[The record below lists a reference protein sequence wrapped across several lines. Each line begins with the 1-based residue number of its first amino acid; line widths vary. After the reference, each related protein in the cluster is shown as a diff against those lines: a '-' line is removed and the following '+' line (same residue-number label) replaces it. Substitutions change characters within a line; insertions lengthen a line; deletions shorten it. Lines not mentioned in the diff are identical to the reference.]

1 MGRSPVFLA
10 CCDAR
15 SGRRVWGDEAGER
28 PAPRFVLREL
38 WWRMHPP
45 VIAAV
50 NRRATQN
57 RAEEIKGNGG
67 GQECPPHTGWLGG
80 QVVNQAVGVLDVDP
94 GNLGLV
100 FDYLAALL
108 HQLAFGFLDIF
119 DCNLKDRA
127 QGWTFF
133 DEEI

>member
-1 MGRSPVFLA
+1 
-10 CCDAR
+10 
-15 SGRRVWGDEAGER
+15 
-28 PAPRFVLREL
+28 
-38 WWRMHPP
+38 MHPP

-119 DCNLKDRA
+119 DCNLEDRA

-133 DEEI
+133 DEEIDVLAMEAEHRGFSGDFESEMLDVEGCGAFWIWGLN